1 MMKCKWTSAHSLRLS
16 RLLTLIVLLLAVA
29 ALFCIPIITEWYD
42 AVSEQEPIHNLLN
55 VIFYVSDM
63 LGILAVWELLKMLNH
78 IAKEKLFV
86 DENVT
91 CLRVIS
97 WCCFGVAAVWTP
109 LVYFRLLA
117 VFVAFVAAFAGLIL
131 RVMKNLFAAAVAL
144 REENDY
150 TI

>member
-1 MMKCKWTSAHSLRLS
+1 MKLNWTSAHSLRLS
-16 RLLTLIVLLLAVA
+16 RLLTLIVLLLGIGG
-29 ALFCIPIITEWYD
+29 LFCIPIITEWYD

-63 LGILAVWELLKMLNH
+63 LGILAVWELLRMLGN
-78 IAKEKLFV
+78 IAKEQLFV
-86 DENVT
+86 EQNVT

-97 WCCFGVAAVWTP
+97 WCCFGVAIVWTP

-131 RVMKNLFAAAVAL
+131 RVMKNLFAAAVTL